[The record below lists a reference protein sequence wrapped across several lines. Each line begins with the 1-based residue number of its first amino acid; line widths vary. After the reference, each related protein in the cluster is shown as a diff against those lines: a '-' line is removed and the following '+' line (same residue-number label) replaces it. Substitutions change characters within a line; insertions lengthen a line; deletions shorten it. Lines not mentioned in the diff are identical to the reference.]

1 MSKNNQKISYS
12 STQGELFSLSPVQG
26 KQIVVDFDS
35 PEVSSLGG
43 LLLMRESKREVVIR
57 SSLSSCLRETER
69 SINPPYL
76 QRDDDSARFSN
87 SFRL

>member
-43 LLLMRESKREVVIR
+43 LLLMRESKLEDGEYCYM
-57 SSLSSCLRETER
+57 SLLIFEGISGKM
-69 SINPPYL
+69 I
-76 QRDDDSARFSN
+76 
-87 SFRL
+87 